1 MVDSMTDESKP
12 DKEPLINVLE
22 VAGNAI
28 VGGMEKYVYNMVKHL
43 PPRGFRVTCLVP
55 YESSFTANLR
65 DLGSEVFIA
74 AMDEDPQWRSIQ
86 FAVELIHQ
94 KKISLLHAHLPRAHV
109 LAGIAGRL
117 ANIPTVAT
125 VHGMDINSDDLGIHR
140 TTGSWLTV
148 VCQEAYVQALALGVP
163 EERLTL
169 IPNGVDTKVYNP
181 RRSGERFRK
190 SIGIPLDVPLV
201 GFIGRFAPEKG
212 PDQFI
217 QAAEH
222 IHKHRQDVHFV
233 LVGEGPME
241 AELKKMIQ
249 DKGLTDSIILPGL
262 LTDTHEIYPALDVFV
277 QTSRVEGMPFTV
289 LESMAC
295 GTPVVAIGVGGVP
308 EIIVAGTTGLLSA
321 QGDWAGVGNAV
332 LKLLDDPVKK
342 RQMGEAARKRVE
354 ESFNLD
360 ESTRRMS
367 DLFHRLVGSY
377 DPATSFLPPVWPVTR
392 QESSI
397 LERGAGFQKPR

>member
-43 PPRGFRVTCLVP
+43 PPRGFKVTTLVP
-55 YESSFTANLR
+55 YESNFTASLR
-65 DLGSEVFIA
+65 DMGSEVFIA
-74 AMDEDPQWRSIQ
+74 AMDENPQWRSIQ
-86 FAVELIHQ
+86 FTVELIHQ
-94 KKISLLHAHLPRAHV
+94 KKIDLLHAHLPRAHV
-109 LAGIAGRL
+109 LAGISGRL

-181 RRSGERFRK
+181 RRSGERFRR
-190 SIGIPLDVPLV
+190 SVGIPLDVPLV
-201 GFIGRFAPEKG
+201 GFVGRFAPEKG

-222 IHKHRQDVHFV
+222 IHKHRKDVHFV

-241 AELKKMIQ
+241 FELKKMIQ
-249 DKGLTDSIILPGL
+249 DKGLAGATTMPGL
-262 LTDTHEIYPALDVFV
+262 LADTHEIYPALDVFV
-277 QTSRVEGMPFTV
+277 QTSRVEGMPFAI
-289 LESMAC
+289 LEAMSC

-332 LKLLDDPVKK
+332 IKLLEDPVRK

-354 ESFNLD
+354 DFFNLD

-367 DLFHRLVGSY
+367 ELFHRLVGSY
-377 DPATSFLPPVWPVTR
+377 NPITSFLPPVWPVTR

-397 LERGAGFQKPR
+397 LERGTEFQKPR